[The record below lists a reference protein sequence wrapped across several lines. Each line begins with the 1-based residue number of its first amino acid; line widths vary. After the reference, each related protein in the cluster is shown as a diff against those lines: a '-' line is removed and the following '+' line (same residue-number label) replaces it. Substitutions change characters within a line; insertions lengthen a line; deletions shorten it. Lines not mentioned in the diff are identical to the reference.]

1 MRLNAIIVVTIT
13 MVLSLVAANLRAQ
26 PQSGS
31 LVVAGTL
38 TCTTDPSVEGR
49 ADARLS
55 CHFKA
60 NSGRDGNY
68 TGSLARVGS
77 ADVPGGKRVLVWTVL
92 ARDDNHASALDG
104 VYRGETGGS
113 PPGVLTG
120 GKTGAIRLE
129 PASAASQLGDRPVP
143 TVLELRLEATKE

>member
-1 MRLNAIIVVTIT
+1 MRLIGIVA
-13 MVLSLVAANLRAQ
+13 VAMLASAGATDLRAQ

-38 TCTTDPSVEGR
+38 TCTTDPSAEGR

-68 TGSLARVGS
+68 TGFIARIGP
-77 ADVPGGKRVLVWTVL
+77 ADVPEGKRVLVWTVL
-92 ARDDNHASALDG
+92 AQNVDHASALDG
-104 VYRGETGGS
+104 IYRGETGGT
-113 PPGVLTG
+113 PPGVLIG

-129 PASAASQLGDRPVP
+129 PVSAASQVGDRPVP
-143 TVLELRLEATKE
+143 TVLELRLEPTKV